1 MKRNNR
7 KNNKPLS
14 PCVTVTAEEHRGDID
29 RMIRRFRKMVKN
41 EGIIEECRERQY
53 FKAPSQKRREKKEE
67 RNILIRMGVIM
78 TLKNTQLIRMDVFIK
93 DFNRLFYNTY
103 LRLHIFQ
110 Y

>member
-67 RNILIRMGVIM
+67 RQRLINKVNRRRDEL
-78 TLKNTQLIRMDVFIK
+78 LKPRDRFIK
-93 DFNRLFYNTY
+93 R
-103 LRLHIFQ
+103 RS
-110 Y
+110 